1 MLLPPPLQGG
11 RLVAVSPYCIRL
23 HPRITCGAHFCLQ
36 CSVMTHVWYLYC
48 VLTHCGLC
56 CVVGPLGSQSE
67 FACASCRSSF
77 FPPGKETSGSWAK
90 MEYASPR
97 ARVFSLQKW
106 AEATRNERPW
116 RPAAL
121 SAATNPAPLHGRAT
135 PSALWTTNG
144 HVHRRCALQ
153 LMPPLL
159 LRVRLPP
166 PEHPLLRSSSAPPP
180 PSPPSAVE
188 W

>member
-1 MLLPPPLQGG
+1 MRCSLLSSMFSYDACMVFILRPDSLW
-11 RLVAVSPYCIRL
+11 
-23 HPRITCGAHFCLQ
+23 F
-36 CSVMTHVWYLYC
+36 
-48 VLTHCGLC
+48 VLCR
-56 CVVGPLGSQSE
+56 
-67 FACASCRSSF
+67 RSSRF
-77 FPPGKETSGSWAK
+77 PIRIRMCRLPQLLFKPPGKETSGSWAK

-106 AEATRNERPW
+106 AKATRNERPW